1 MQVANAINRFS
12 DHAAQQARVDQE
24 STSKAQ
30 AEENKRT
37 NADRLFLNELRPD
50 TVRTFLTERIIQRL
64 QSMQDSMARFQ
75 QATPSYD
82 DNDLVRNSASKI
94 VNSANSAVEQ
104 LSPKAG
110 NTSAI
115 RMVKDAV
122 AEEVKNTRR
131 DFDNHYLNN
140 EPTLKGLAKLEQALQ
155 EALSKYPFAL
165 NSAVQTETLRARSTS
180 LNQSIS
186 SSIEIKTQDGDIVTI
201 NLQRSSSINTA
212 EFAYSNSGTNAEGFA
227 TNVDK
232 SFSLEFSVQGNL
244 DEDELKSI
252 NKLLKNIESVADKFE
267 YGSLNA
273 ALAKASKLKFDAT
286 EIASFSASFQ
296 SQKQYKA
303 VELYQQTQAV
313 HQQDAVPLTPQKIFS
328 DLSDLL
334 KDLEDLVV
342 QATETTNLES
352 PKDSVNGILEK
363 MAKLKEE
370 TKGLDSLLSSDD
382 GHLLSNFV

>member
-1 MQVANAINRFS
+1 MQVANAISRFS
-12 DHAAQQARVDQE
+12 DHDAQQRRIDQE
-24 STSKAQ
+24 LTSKPQ
-30 AEENKRT
+30 TEEDKRT
-37 NADRLFLNELRPD
+37 HADRLFLNELRPD
-50 TVRTFLTERIIQRL
+50 AVRTFLTERIIQRL

-82 DNDLVRNSASKI
+82 NKDSLRNSASKI
-94 VNSANSAVEQ
+94 VNSANSTIEQ
-104 LSPKAG
+104 LTPQAG

-115 RMVKDAV
+115 NMVKDV
-122 AEEVKNTRR
+122 VTEEVKNTLR
-131 DFDNHYLNN
+131 DFDNHYPNN

-165 NSAVQTETLRARSTS
+165 NSEVQTETLRARSES
-180 LNQSIS
+180 LSQSIS
-186 SSIEIKTQDGDIVTI
+186 SSIEIKTQDGDTVTI
-201 NLQRSSSINTA
+201 NLQRSNSINTTQ
-212 EFAYSNSGTNAEGFA
+212 FDYSSNDANTQGFA
-227 TNVDK
+227 SNVNK

-267 YGSLNA
+267 YGNLNA
-273 ALAKASKLKFDAT
+273 ALAKASTLKFDST

-303 VELYQQTQAV
+303 VELYQQTQV
-313 HQQDAVPLTPQKIFS
+313 VNQRDAAPLTPQKIFS

-352 PKDSVNGILEK
+352 PKDSVNGILEQ

>member
-12 DHAAQQARVDQE
+12 DHASQQARVDQE
-24 STSKAQ
+24 STKKAP
-30 AEENKRT
+30 AEANKQT
-37 NADRLFLNELRPD
+37 NADRLFLNESRPD

-75 QATPSYD
+75 QATPSYNN
-82 DNDLVRNSASKI
+82 NDSVKNSASKI

-122 AEEVKNTRR
+122 TEEVKNTRR
-131 DFDNHYLNN
+131 DFDNHYPNN
-140 EPTLKGLAKLEQALQ
+140 EPILKGLAKLEQAVQ

-165 NSAVQTETLRARSTS
+165 NSEVPTETLRASS
-180 LNQSIS
+180 KNLSQNIS
-186 SSIEIKTQDGDIVTI
+186 SNIEIKTKDGDVVTI

-212 EFAYSNSGTNAEGFA
+212 EFAYSNGGTNAEGFA

-303 VELYQQTQAV
+303 VELYQQTQV
-313 HQQDAVPLTPQKIFS
+313 VNQQDAVPLTPQKIFS